1 MQTSLLQEQRNEEQ
15 EILNDLCGSSEA
27 VEIWRDTFRLNLNA
41 GRRYDINLTVKD
53 LNLWKWLVEH
63 WGYRQRSGKW
73 KPFNP
78 LKIDHQLA
86 EYQRLAESAEA
97 REIAGY
103 EK

>member
-1 MQTSLLQEQRNEEQ
+1 MMQSLFHEQRNEEQ

-53 LNLWKWLVEH
+53 LNLWTWVLKN
-63 WGYRQRSGKW
+63 WGFRMKNGRW

-103 EK
+103 ER